1 MIDLS
6 CLITSF
12 VTVLDVGDQRVTGP
26 GEEISTRTVPSLG
39 MLCEFGEP

>member
-12 VTVLDVGDQRVTGP
+12 VTVLDVGDQWVARP
-26 GEEISTRTVPSLG
+26 GEEISMRTVPSLG
-39 MLCEFGEP
+39 MLCELGEP